1 MSMSKTK
8 STEIANCLLLSVFAY
23 FCGLCAYFEGFLRK
37 FVCGL
42 HNLGINTLQFLPYDG
57 KSCSGGAG
65 EQEQCIL
72 CVWTFV
78 DHLNRCTVKPLIAA
92 DGSCFP
98 SHANEAMG
106 FSRKGVWTHTLVPA
120 YIIYSPAPG
129 RI

>member
-1 MSMSKTK
+1 MY
-8 STEIANCLLLSVFAY
+8 SV
-23 FCGLCAYFEGFLRK
+23 
-37 FVCGL
+37 
-42 HNLGINTLQFLPYDG
+42 
-57 KSCSGGAG
+57 
-65 EQEQCIL
+65 